1 MPTTAS
7 DARATSPSLAGDV
20 VAPSDPMENAPDAD
34 AHSEHGSD
42 HVGDE
47 QNLGDLGGEA
57 DDGDDSDPYKFIE
70 KSMHYQDMLMS
81 KRHCEER
88 VNFFTEFAKSMP
100 KGKDPFS
107 GSKGGKMG
115 QYKSRIERVDK
126 RITTF
131 RDKYAANR
139 AVSKEARAKR
149 IEAAR
154 KTKEE
159 EDQLG
164 KPLRTALNKEK
175 KAAEVAAQKAA
186 TAAIAALGDGAT
198 EEAQMEAGLKAMKDA
213 MLASFEA
220 SFKKTPATTEGTT
233 QPATTE
239 QEAVA

>member
-57 DDGDDSDPYKFIE
+57 DDGDDSDPHKFIDR
-70 KSMHYQDMLMS
+70 SMHYNDMLMS
-81 KRHCEER
+81 KRHAEER
-88 VNFFTEFAKSMP
+88 VDFFTDFAKSMP
-100 KGKDPFS
+100 NGKNPFS

-115 QYKSRIERVDK
+115 QYKLRIERVDK
-126 RITTF
+126 RIATF

-139 AVSKEARAKR
+139 ATSKESRAKR
-149 IEAAR
+149 IAVAR

-159 EDQLG
+159 DDQLG
-164 KPLRTALNKEK
+164 KGLKSAMTKELK
-175 KAAEVAAQKAA
+175 TNSLAGQKAA
-186 TAAIAALGDGAT
+186 LDAVAALGPDAT
-198 EEAQMEAGLKAMKDA
+198 EEAQMEAGMEAMRNA
-213 MLASFEA
+213 MMAQ
-220 SFKKTPATTEGTT
+220 FKKAKEAPVEAPVEAPA
-233 QPATTE
+233 AV
-239 QEAVA
+239 EAA